1 MVSPG
6 ESEPETEKG
15 ASRRAVYRVFGEEFE
30 AGLADRLL
38 ETRDRLD
45 LLRKEY
51 EGASKLD
58 ERADVL
64 GRALDEL
71 DAALEL
77 ARDARAK
84 VFRLEARL
92 AARYQTVLA
101 RLRELE
107 QARAADVS
115 EPGPS

>member
-1 MVSPG
+1 MVRPG
-6 ESEPETEKG
+6 ESGPVSWDV

-30 AGLADRLL
+30 AGLAERLL
-38 ETRDRLD
+38 ETRDKLD
-45 LLRKEY
+45 VLRMEY
-51 EGASKLD
+51 EGASKPD

-77 ARDARAK
+77 TRDARTK

-107 QARAADVS
+107 QGRAAESSKQV
-115 EPGPS
+115 

>member
-1 MVSPG
+1 VVNPG
-6 ESEPETEKG
+6 ESVPETQKG
-15 ASRRAVYRVFGEEFE
+15 AGRRAVYRVFGEEFE

-38 ETRDRLD
+38 ETRYKLD
-45 LLRKEY
+45 ALVKDY
-51 EGASKLD
+51 ELASKPD

-77 ARDARAK
+77 TRDARAK

-92 AARYQTVLA
+92 AARYQRVLA

-107 QARAADVS
+107 RARTGEASDQA
-115 EPGPS
+115 

>member
-1 MVSPG
+1 MSDG
-6 ESEPETEKG
+6 RKTI
-15 ASRRAVYRVFGEEFE
+15 YRVFGEEFE
-30 AGLADRLL
+30 VGLADRLL

-45 LLRKEY
+45 ALRKEW
-51 EGASKLD
+51 EQAAGRD

-77 ARDARAK
+77 TRDARAK

-92 AARYQTVLA
+92 AARYQTLLA

-107 QARAADVS
+107 QANGADS
-115 EPGPS
+115 DHGNR

>member
-1 MVSPG
+1 VSDG
-6 ESEPETEKG
+6 
-15 ASRRAVYRVFGEEFE
+15 RRTLRRVFGEEFE
-30 AGLADRLL
+30 VGLADRLV

-45 LLRKEY
+45 ELRKEW
-51 EGASKLD
+51 ENATERD
-58 ERADVL
+58 EQADVL

-77 ARDARAK
+77 TRAARAK

-92 AARYQTVLA
+92 AARYQTLLA

-107 QARAADVS
+107 RPDDADA
-115 EPGPS
+115 PAQGKR

>member
-1 MVSPG
+1 MVNPG
-6 ESEPETEKG
+6 ESDPVSREG
-15 ASRRAVYRVFGEEFE
+15 ASTRAVYSLFGEEFE
-30 AGLADRLL
+30 AGFSDRLL
-38 ETRDRLD
+38 ETRVKLD
-45 LLRKEY
+45 VLRQEY
-51 EGASKLD
+51 EGASQPD

-77 ARDARAK
+77 TRDARAK

-92 AARYQTVLA
+92 AARYQRVLA

-107 QARAADVS
+107 QARAAGSS
-115 EPGPS
+115 E